1 MICKS
6 HSPHNS
12 QRWQP
17 QQQHSHLFNSL
28 LSVNKFKSFL
38 LNWSYKYT
46 VSNAF
51 SRTVDLWKHLGDFL
65 EGLVKSTQGIVY
77 FTITERI
84 RARWLVESYGLWEF
98 SINTLMIIEN
108 GALWLARS
116 FASSCFNHRAVIVTL
131 KALFKMAARFFD
143 VSESEIDQ

>member
-1 MICKS
+1 MICTS
-6 HSPHNS
+6 HSLHSS
-12 QRWQP
+12 QRW
-17 QQQHSHLFNSL
+17 QQHSHLFNSL

-46 VSNAF
+46 ISNVF
-51 SRTVDLWKHLGDFL
+51 SCTVDLWKHLGDVL
-65 EGLVKSTQGIVY
+65 EGLVRSTRGIVY

-116 FASSCFNHRAVIVTL
+116 FALSCFNHRAVIVTL
-131 KALFKMAARFFD
+131 KASPLFKVAARFFD

>member
-1 MICKS
+1 MICTS
-6 HSPHNS
+6 HSPHSS
-12 QRWQP
+12 QRW
-17 QQQHSHLFNSL
+17 QQHSHLFNSL
-28 LSVNKFKSFL
+28 LSVNNFKSFL

-51 SRTVDLWKHLGDFL
+51 SCTVDLWKHLGDAL
-65 EGLVKSTQGIVY
+65 EGLVRSTRGIVY
-77 FTITERI
+77 FTITEPI

-116 FASSCFNHRAVIVTL
+116 FALSCFNHRAVIVTL
-131 KALFKMAARFFD
+131 KASPLFKVAARFFD